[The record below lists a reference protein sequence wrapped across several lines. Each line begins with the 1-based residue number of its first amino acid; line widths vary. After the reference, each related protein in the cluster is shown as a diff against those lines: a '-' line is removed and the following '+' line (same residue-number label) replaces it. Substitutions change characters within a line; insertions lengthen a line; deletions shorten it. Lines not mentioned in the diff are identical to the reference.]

1 MRRATDPGRPG
12 SGIVVIISGESAVST
27 RILALFNL
35 RDGTTPAAYE
45 QWARTT
51 DLPVVNALPSIE
63 RFEVF
68 RVTGRLGGDTAIPY
82 AYAEVIDVRDMAA
95 FSQDVATPR
104 MQAVASEFAAIA
116 DTVFLTT
123 EPQSGDDP
131 KDPA

>member
-1 MRRATDPGRPG
+1 MAVSLLAQSSASRGRRHKRGVFRIRIAAMRRATDPGRPG

-63 RFEVF
+63 RFEE
-68 RVTGRLGGDTAIPY
+68 TAKTAKRESMTP
-82 AYAEVIDVRDMAA
+82 
-95 FSQDVATPR
+95 ATPGLR
-104 MQAVASEFAAIA
+104 RGPKAKH
-116 DTVFLTT
+116 L
-123 EPQSGDDP
+123 PSG
-131 KDPA
+131 A

>member
-63 RFEVF
+63 RFEE
-68 RVTGRLGGDTAIPY
+68 TAKTAKRESMTP
-82 AYAEVIDVRDMAA
+82 
-95 FSQDVATPR
+95 ATPGLR
-104 MQAVASEFAAIA
+104 RGPKAKH
-116 DTVFLTT
+116 L
-123 EPQSGDDP
+123 PSG
-131 KDPA
+131 A